1 MPLPTISA
9 RYYEQFANGNP
20 SRYTMLQPHSVWDT
34 HSTNTSRGLPR
45 METSS
50 FMSHVPSP
58 VMTSSSSP
66 SSTASST
73 TESRRKFSMDNIIPF
88 IYGAV
93 IGALGCELGK
103 QTWAYIEIR
112 WRIRKDR

>member
-1 MPLPTISA
+1 
-9 RYYEQFANGNP
+9 
-20 SRYTMLQPHSVWDT
+20 
-34 HSTNTSRGLPR
+34 
-45 METSS
+45 METYY
-50 FMSHVPSP
+50 FMSHAPSP
-58 VMTSSSSP
+58 VMTISSSP
-66 SSTASST
+66 SSTGSST
-73 TESRRKFSMDNIIPF
+73 TGSRKKSSMDNIIPF